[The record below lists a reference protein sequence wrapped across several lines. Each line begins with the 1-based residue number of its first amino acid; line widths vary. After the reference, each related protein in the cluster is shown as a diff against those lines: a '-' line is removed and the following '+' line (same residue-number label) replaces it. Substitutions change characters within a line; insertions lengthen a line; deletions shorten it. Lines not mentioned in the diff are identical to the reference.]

1 MKVKDI
7 EFYESWKSKNRCM
20 YGLGIFNYVERW
32 ANLMENEI
40 AKGAKVSDIAGKLS
54 READTEGITGYM
66 YGASVS
72 ILSQCWEHGDELRR
86 WHYKEYG
93 YEG

>member
-1 MKVKDI
+1 MKVNDI

-20 YGLGIFNYVERW
+20 YGSGIFNYVERW

-54 READTEGITGYM
+54 RELTQKVLQDICM
-66 YGASVS
+66 VR
-72 ILSQCWEHGDELRR
+72 L
-86 WHYKEYG
+86 
-93 YEG
+93 